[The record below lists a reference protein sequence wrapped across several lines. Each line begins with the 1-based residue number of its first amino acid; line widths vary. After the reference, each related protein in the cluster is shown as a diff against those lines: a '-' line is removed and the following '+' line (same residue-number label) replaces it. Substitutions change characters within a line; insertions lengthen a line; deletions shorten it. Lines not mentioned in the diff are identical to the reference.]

1 METIKEIQ
9 KHLKLKI
16 KEVNQSEGS
25 KKEEIELYIFKLI
38 EELRNGYKEKN
49 YKLNMVYSY

>member
-1 METIKEIQ
+1 MESIKEIQ

-16 KEVNQSEGS
+16 KEVNEIEGS
-25 KKEEIELYIFKLI
+25 NKEEIELYIFKLI

-49 YKLNMVYSY
+49 YRLNMVYSY